1 MQNKKGTKAF
11 VRLTVTLV
19 ALFAASDLYAQS
31 LRVTAA
37 NSSADNAVY
46 DILFNPAGT
55 TLLNSDGSSM
65 GSLRSLVFVPGS
77 TSGVDLIVAD
87 TTGGK
92 IVRYVGPTGSPTQSS
107 VVVWSAATSGT
118 PGPQK
123 PDGLSVDSAGN
134 LYVVTNTPNPAVW
147 VLPPSISA
155 AGGFGNPVLLDSK
168 FAGHEVDSLVETVIV
183 PATSITKGLTGF
195 GISPGD
201 LLVLVADADNDPNDR
216 TEGITVFDYS
226 ASSIAAFLASP
237 GTPIA
242 KPAVALKQAQL
253 PLSSKKSAV
262 PVPTGMDIWPV
273 DGSLLLST
281 NTGTILQYALP
292 AQAPATPAWWT
303 QSSATTFANVATSC
317 TSMPCFGKLRAG
329 AQTNTAYAF
338 VTQPTGASSGNILEF
353 AVSLPEAAA
362 PSFTAPTLSVPV
374 TTGSPEGL
382 TVGPQSVVV
391 ASASTCATTSG
402 CNPTGGLSNAIT
414 DGVTG
419 GAARGVSG
427 NVIQQSCIVTDT
439 RLLANGSCPGTIN
452 ISQACP
458 GFPANFVPST
468 ICGASGPN
476 GNQFAI
482 ILSIANGV
490 DDVPGILVQSQENP
504 NNLLQGGGISSL
516 CNQPGSQNQV
526 MGWTPRLGSNEGTI
540 PEGANVVDM
549 STFCDGHGSSTKG
562 NSVWMIGGQLSTAV
576 TSSTGSLVG
585 FTNHKLDNLGDTIQ
599 SATIAQPAKDLLGLC
614 LITSA
619 VLLNTGH
626 YSCAA
631 RNIYVCDQ
639 FVANNTKSF
648 SSSASNS
655 NPVGDVRARLGNLFY
670 TINTRIAGN
679 SANTAWPLTS
689 PPPACH

>member
-46 DILFNPAGT
+46 DVLFNPAPGST

-65 GSLRSLVFVPGS
+65 TSFRSAVFVPGS

-87 TTGGK
+87 TAPGTAGGK
-92 IVRYVGPTGSPTQSS
+92 IIRYVAPTGSPTQPS
-107 VVVWSAATSGT
+107 VVVWSATSGVS
-118 PGPQK
+118 GPQN

-134 LYVVTNTPNPAVW
+134 LYVISNHPSQVW
-147 VLPPSISA
+147 VLQPSTSA
-155 AGGFGNPVLLDSK
+155 PGGFGNPQLLYQFGDRPE
-168 FAGHEVDSLVETVIV
+168 ADALVETVV
-183 PATSITKGLTGF
+183 VLGTSSQPGPAQLASN
-195 GISPGD
+195 GIFAGD
-201 LLVLVADADNDPNDR
+201 LLVLVADTDSDPTDEH
-216 TEGITVFDYS
+216 EGVTVFDFS
-226 ASSIAAFLASP
+226 AASIATFLA
-237 GTPIA
+237 GGATPTPT
-242 KPAVALKQAQL
+242 PALNEKQILAPCFKGKV
-253 PLSSKKSAV
+253 PL
-262 PVPTGMDIWPV
+262 PTGMDISPV
-273 DGSLLLST
+273 GGSLLLST
-281 NTGTILQYALP
+281 NTGTILQFTLP
-292 AQAPATPAWWT
+292 AGPASALWT
-303 QSSATTFANVATSC
+303 NSSATTFATISC
-317 TSMPCFGKLRAG
+317 SSMPCLGKLRAG
-329 AQTNTAYAF
+329 AQAGTAYAF
-338 VTQPTGASSGNILEF
+338 VTQSTGTSSGNVLEF
-353 AVSLPEAAA
+353 AGTA
-362 PSFTAPTLSVPV
+362 PSGGFIAPTASVPGSASAG

-382 TVGPQSVVV
+382 ALGPQTVSIAA
-391 ASASTCATTSG
+391 ASSCATSGG
-402 CNPTGGLSNAIT
+402 CNPTGVLTNAIT
-414 DGVTG
+414 GAGATGVN
-419 GAARGVSG
+419 G
-427 NVIQQSCIVTDT
+427 NIIQQSCLVTDT
-439 RLLANGSCPGTIN
+439 RLQSNGSCPGTIN
-452 ISQACP
+452 ISQACA
-458 GFPANFVPST
+458 GFPANIVPST